1 MVGCVDGTQ
10 IKIKAPNVNE
20 GEYVNRK
27 GFHSL
32 NVQVIFFPTKW
43 TIKIKIIYTQCIIKL
58 KDIGAMCGSRKK
70 NIPGGWVNPNPLVL
84 CMCAFAIEFF
94 RHLDFYS

>member
-1 MVGCVDGTQ
+1 MMKVNICLKCRICVSGFPNVVGCVDGTQ

-43 TIKIKIIYTQCIIKL
+43 TIKIKIICYT
-58 KDIGAMCGSRKK
+58 
-70 NIPGGWVNPNPLVL
+70 
-84 CMCAFAIEFF
+84 E
-94 RHLDFYS
+94 

>member
-1 MVGCVDGTQ
+1 MMKVNICRKCRICVSGFPNVVGCVDGTQ

-43 TIKIKIIYTQCIIKL
+43 TIKIKVIYAQCIIKL
-58 KDIGAMCGSRKK
+58 KYIG
-70 NIPGGWVNPNPLVL
+70 
-84 CMCAFAIEFF
+84 
-94 RHLDFYS
+94 

>member
-43 TIKIKIIYTQCIIKL
+43 TIKIKAYADPEKTFRGGGAGSIPTLWFCACVHLLLNFLDIWTFIAKLAAFKIIAATL
-58 KDIGAMCGSRKK
+58 
-70 NIPGGWVNPNPLVL
+70 
-84 CMCAFAIEFF
+84 
-94 RHLDFYS
+94 